1 MKVFIIAGEA
11 SGDKLGAELM
21 KGLQHLVGKHV
32 QFAGLGGSGM
42 IGQGLTSLFPMD
54 QISIMG
60 IGEILMQYQA
70 LKRRIQ
76 QTVEAVLQFQPD
88 VLITIDLPEF
98 NLRVAQ
104 KVKARSSIR
113 TVHYVAPTVWAWR
126 PKRAEKMA
134 PYIDQVLALF
144 PFEPPYMRAAGMRCD
159 FVGHPV
165 VTDPQ
170 ATPIEIAVFR
180 KTHNI
185 EGAPLLLVLPGS
197 RRSEVRRLLPIFRG
211 AVAALI
217 QQHPALRVVVPTVS
231 TVDSQVRT
239 TVADWPGK
247 PVVVGPKA
255 ARSAQTHMHT
265 QKLAHLVETAN
276 SDKRAAFAAADFALA
291 ASGTVS
297 LELAAAATPMVI
309 AYDMAWLSR
318 QIISRMLRVDTVT
331 LVNLVSETRVVPE
344 FIGANCH
351 PDKIVPALCAL
362 LSNPEAQ
369 HSAMQRTMA
378 KLGHGGTNP
387 GIRAAQATLS
397 GLEASSGEK

>member
-11 SGDKLGAELM
+11 SGDKLGTEMM
-21 KGLQHLVGKHV
+21 KGLQHLGGDKV
-32 QFAGLGGSGM
+32 QFAGVGGAGM
-42 IGQGLTSLFPMD
+42 IGQGLASLFPMD

-60 IGEILMQYQA
+60 IGEILFQYQA
-70 LKRRIQ
+70 LKRYIQ

-98 NLRVAQ
+98 NLRVARQ
-104 KVKARSSIR
+104 VKARSSIR

-126 PKRAEKMA
+126 PKRAAKMA

-144 PFEPPYMRAAGMRCD
+144 PFEPPYMRAAGMQCE

-170 ATPIEIAVFR
+170 ATPCEVAAFR
-180 KTHNI
+180 KAHDI
-185 EGAPLLLVLPGS
+185 DGAPLLLVLPGS
-197 RRSEVRRLLPIFRG
+197 RRSEVLRLLPVFG
-211 AVAALI
+211 ATVTALV

-231 TVDSQVRT
+231 A
-239 TVADWPGK
+239 VAGHVQSAVAGWPGQ
-247 PVVVGPKA
+247 PIVLAPQTQA
-255 ARSAQTHMHT
+255 AQALHSGH
-265 QKLAHLVETAN
+265 
-276 SDKRAAFAAADFALA
+276 SDKRAAFAAADVALA

-318 QIISRMLRVDTVT
+318 QIIGRMLRVDTVT

-344 FIGANCH
+344 FIGANCR
-351 PDKIVPALCAL
+351 PDKIVPALAAL
-362 LSNPEAQ
+362 LSHPEDQ
-369 HSAMQRTMA
+369 HNAMQSTMT
-378 KLGHGGTNP
+378 KLGQGGTNP

-397 GLEASSGEK
+397 GLGV

>member
-11 SGDKLGAELM
+11 SGDKLGTEMM
-21 KGLQHLVGKHV
+21 KGLQHLAGDKV
-32 QFAGLGGSGM
+32 QFSGVGGAGM
-42 IGQGLTSLFPMD
+42 IGQGLASLFPMD

-60 IGEILMQYQA
+60 VGEILSQYRA
-70 LKRRIQ
+70 LNRYIQ

-98 NLRVAQ
+98 NLRVARQ
-104 KVKARSSIR
+104 VKARSSIR

-126 PKRAEKMA
+126 PKRAAKMA

-144 PFEPPYMRAAGMRCD
+144 PFEPPYMRAAGMQCE

-170 ATPIEIAVFR
+170 ATPCEVAAFR
-180 KTHNI
+180 KAHDI
-185 EGAPLLLVLPGS
+185 DGAPLLLVLPGS
-197 RRSEVRRLLPIFRG
+197 RRSEVLRLLPVFG
-211 AVAALI
+211 ATVTALV

-231 TVDSQVRT
+231 AVAGQVQSAVT
-239 TVADWPGK
+239 GWPGQ
-247 PVVVGPKA
+247 PIVLAPQTQA
-255 ARSAQTHMHT
+255 AQALHSGH
-265 QKLAHLVETAN
+265 
-276 SDKRAAFAAADFALA
+276 SDKRAAFAAADVSLA

-318 QIISRMLRVDTVT
+318 QIIGRMLRVDTVT

-344 FIGANCH
+344 FIGANCR
-351 PDKIVPALCAL
+351 PDKIVPALAAL
-362 LSNPEAQ
+362 LSHPEAQ
-369 HSAMQRTMA
+369 HNAMQSTMT
-378 KLGHGGTNP
+378 KLGQGGTNP

-397 GLEASSGEK
+397 GLGV